1 MKFSKSSVLL
11 IAILVVAGII
21 LVQRKHTIVVLP
33 NADRHESTTSTQPAP
48 EPTDRADATDSSK
61 SDIHTMITTVDGYSS
76 VYFSSISK
84 NSTSGPNPQMGIE
97 ASKQTVATNLGTANL
112 LTEFSVLQVCDVRF
126 DRIMNID
133 TDTGHIELDVMAT
146 MLDATNTID
155 TTSKIVRENPSYFE
169 KNTNYGCGDQLIWKK
184 DGQQSFYT
192 ALVAG
197 KTGPISQ
204 AWFKTLDTIFA
215 KIRTAKTA
223 SEADETI
230 SALSL
235 EASHSNTFTGQP
247 ASIQSIVKQSDG
259 TWQFAIDLLSRNPN
273 WLPGGEGNFFLNLS
287 PVVRHL
293 AVTTTTKTYACGGN
307 PDDNNTSAGL
317 LEPTAGYVAK
327 LQSRLAQIQTE
338 TQASVPQMV
347 TAYMSADGTKIT
359 AIYEQCLP

>member
-11 IAILVVAGII
+11 IAILLVAGII
-21 LVQRKHTIVVLP
+21 IVQRKRTIVVLS
-33 NADRHESTTSTQPAP
+33 NGYTQVSTTPTPLAPAP
-48 EPTDRADATDSSK
+48 IDEGNAAVSPKYQINMSA
-61 SDIHTMITTVDGYSS
+61 TTVDGYST
-76 VYFSSISK
+76 VYFSSHK
-84 NSTSGPNPQMGIE
+84 LNVDVGPNPQEGVE
-97 ASKQTVATNLGTANL
+97 ASKQMVVTNLGTADL
-112 LTEFSVLQVCDVRF
+112 MTELSILQACDVRF

-133 TDTGHIELDVMAT
+133 TPTDHIELNVEAT
-146 MLDATNTID
+146 TPDATNTND
-155 TTSKIVRENPSYFE
+155 TVTKIIRENPSYFE
-169 KNTNYGCGDQLIWKK
+169 KNQAYGCGDQLIWKK

-223 SEADETI
+223 SEAAETI
-230 SALSL
+230 GAMSL
-235 EASHSNTFTGQP
+235 EASNSNTFTGQP
-247 ASIQSIVKQSDG
+247 VAIQSIVKQADG

-293 AVTTTTKTYACGGN
+293 AVTTATKTYACGGN

-317 LEPTAGYVAK
+317 LEPTVGYVAK
-327 LQSRLAQIQTE
+327 LQSRLEQIQTE
-338 TQASVPQMV
+338 TQVSVPQMV

-359 AIYEQCLP
+359 AMYEQCLP